1 MFQILAESHSSTSIY
16 LETKQNTHRK
26 TILGE
31 TKNTRQK
38 NYVYKQ
44 KKTDKFTSSA
54 IDIFVLLSKFFF
66 VQF

>member
-1 MFQILAESHSSTSIY
+1 MFQILAEGHSSTSIY

-44 KKTDKFTSSA
+44 KNW
-54 IDIFVLLSKFFF
+54 
-66 VQF
+66 

>member
-44 KKTDKFTSSA
+44 KNWEVHLFRHWYLRTFKQ
-54 IDIFVLLSKFFF
+54 FFF
-66 VQF
+66 W

>member
-16 LETKQNTHRK
+16 LETKQSTHRK

-44 KKTDKFTSSA
+44 KNW
-54 IDIFVLLSKFFF
+54 
-66 VQF
+66 